1 MARIQ
6 PMNNER
12 LHVRTDRSGEAQRMK
27 PEADYS
33 TIGDYAIAAAIVAAF
48 FLWPYPLAWF
58 ARAIG
63 LA

>member
-27 PEADYS
+27 PEADSS
-33 TIGDYAIAAAIVAAF
+33 TIGDYLLAAAFVAAC
-48 FLWPYPLAWF
+48 FLWPYPLAAF
-58 ARAIG
+58 ARFIG